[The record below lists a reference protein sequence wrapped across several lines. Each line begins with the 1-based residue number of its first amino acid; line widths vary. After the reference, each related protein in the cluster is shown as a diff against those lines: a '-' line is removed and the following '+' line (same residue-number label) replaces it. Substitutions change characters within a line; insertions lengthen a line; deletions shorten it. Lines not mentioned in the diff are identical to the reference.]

1 VRVIELIKSLV
12 ANCEL
17 RLRKD
22 ATGWHACAKGPVA
35 VAALLVLIILLL
47 FHQH

>member
-12 ANCEL
+12 EKCEL

-22 ATGWHACAKGPVA
+22 AAGWHACAKGPVA
-35 VAALLVLIILLL
+35 LAVLVLIMLLL
-47 FHQH
+47 FH